1 MVKITPKLGAYG
13 GIICRSDRGPSF
25 GSQKGCDLEVLQ
37 GTERLRSPDSLAC
50 KLSIGYGFQS
60 PKHSEKSILTSGLPF
75 KIEELE
81 VFHIEY

>member
-37 GTERLRSPDSLAC
+37 GTERFESNTLAC
-50 KLSIGYGFQS
+50 KLSLGYGFQS
-60 PKHSEKSILTSGLPF
+60 PKHFENSTLNSGLPF
-75 KIEELE
+75 KIDELE